1 MKIAVAMS
9 GGVDSSVA
17 AALLKEE
24 GHEVIG
30 LTMRLWDNPADGAGK
45 SGSGLGSA
53 HMAEARRVAVQIGI
67 SHHVVSL
74 RELFE
79 KEIIGYFVAEYLRGR
94 TPNPCAICN
103 QRIKFH
109 ALLKKAEE
117 MGAQALATGHY
128 ARLLRDPQSLSFK
141 LCRGHDR
148 RKDQS
153 YFLFLLT
160 QDQMGKIWMPL
171 GDKSKNE
178 VREKAFRLGLSV
190 AQKSESQEIC
200 FIPDDDYRKF
210 VETRKEKE
218 IAGAGKIVNL
228 QGQELGRHQGIYAY
242 TIGQRRGL
250 GIAAPYPHYVLG
262 LDAEKNFVIV
272 GKNEELF
279 SAALIVR
286 EANWVSISPPEGPIE
301 AAIQIRYRHPGAPGF
316 LVPLEGGKVRVELT
330 RPQRA
335 VTPGQ
340 AAVFYRGDEVLGGGW
355 IEKTL

>member
-9 GGVDSSVA
+9 GGVDSSTA

-24 GHEVIG
+24 GHEIFG
-30 LTMRLWDNPADGAGK
+30 LTMLLWDFPGDAPGKAG
-45 SGSGLGSA
+45 SILA
-53 HMAEARRVAVQIGI
+53 PVHVTEARRVAEHLGI
-67 SHHVVSL
+67 PHQVIPL
-74 RELFE
+74 QEIFE
-79 KEIIGYFVAEYLRGR
+79 KEIIGYFVDEYLRGR
-94 TPNPCAICN
+94 TPNPCVICN

-117 MGAQALATGHY
+117 LGAQALATGHY
-128 ARLLRDPQSLSFK
+128 ARIFRDPQALRFK
-141 LCRGHDR
+141 LYRGRDR

-160 QDQMGKIWMPL
+160 QDQMEKILLPL
-171 GDKSKNE
+171 GDKSKTE
-178 VREKAFRLGLSV
+178 VRENASRLNLPG

-210 VETRKEKE
+210 VGTRKGKE
-218 IAGAGKIVNL
+218 IAIAGKIVNL
-228 QGQELGRHQGIYAY
+228 QGKELGRHRGIYGY

-250 GIAAPYPHYVLG
+250 GIAAPHPHYVVG
-262 LDAEKNFVIV
+262 LDAEKNYVIV
-272 GKNEELF
+272 GKNEELL
-279 SAALIVR
+279 SAGLIVR
-286 EANWVSISPPEGPIE
+286 EVNWVSIPPPGEKIE
-301 AAIQIRYRHPGAPGF
+301 AAVQIRYRHPGAPAV
-316 LVPLEGGKVRVELT
+316 LVPLEEGSVRVMLKI
-330 RPQRA
+330 PQRA